1 MEISAVSQATTES
14 ALRERI
20 CACGASLF
28 RRGLTFGSTGNIS
41 VSLPDGGWLMT
52 PTNASLGE
60 LDPARLSKID
70 AEGRHVGGGKPT
82 KEAFLHRAMYR
93 RRPTCEA
100 VVHLHST
107 HAVAVSCL
115 HGVDEHDCLPPIT
128 AYYVMRVGRLP
139 LVPYYP
145 PGDESLATAV
155 EALAGEHHAVLL
167 ANHGPIVA
175 GSSLENAMYAAEE
188 LEETAKLFLLLRDA
202 SIKPL
207 TGEQVDELR
216 RRHSLF

>member
-1 MEISAVSQATTES
+1 MSATTES

-41 VSLPDGGWLMT
+41 ARLPDGGWLMT

-60 LDPARLSKID
+60 LDPADLSKLD

-82 KEAFLHRAMYR
+82 KEAFLHRVMYAK
-93 RRPTCEA
+93 RPSCEA

-107 HAVAVSCL
+107 HSVAVSCL
-115 HGVDEHDCLPPIT
+115 HGIDAHDCLPPIT

-139 LVPYYP
+139 LVPYHP
-145 PGDESLATAV
+145 PGDETLARAV
-155 EALAGEHHAVLL
+155 EKLAGEHHAVLL
-167 ANHGPIVA
+167 ANHGPVVS
-175 GSSLENAMYAAEE
+175 GTSLDNAMYATEE
-188 LEETAKLFLLLRDA
+188 LEETAKLFLLLRGSA
-202 SIKPL
+202 IRPL
-207 TGEQVDELR
+207 TGEQVEELR
-216 RRHSLF
+216 QRFGGA